1 MLVFISTRS
10 SHQRCS
16 TKKLFLKFFA
26 IVTRSTC
33 AGVFSCEYCEIFRNT
48 CLEEHLWTAASRVF
62 LLEAV
67 VQRCSVK
74 KVFLKISQDS
84 QENTCARVCF
94 LNKVTSLTL
103 QLYQKE
109 TLAPVFSNE
118 FCEIFKNT
126 FFLQSTSGYC
136 FCFLVQCSY
145 VFCKKDVKNFG
156 KFTGKYLCQILRPA
170 TLLKKIL
177 QHKCFPVNFVK
188 YL

>member
-74 KVFLKISQDS
+74 KVFLKISQNS
-84 QENTCARVCF
+84 EESTCDRVSF
-94 LNKVTSLTL
+94 LVKIFFLFKNLMTL
-103 QLYQKE
+103 VK
-109 TLAPVFSNE
+109 VFSFA
-118 FCEIFKNT
+118 FCEISKTPLVAAFIISFKWT
-126 FFLQSTSGYC
+126 
-136 FCFLVQCSY
+136 
-145 VFCKKDVKNFG
+145 
-156 KFTGKYLCQILRPA
+156 A
-170 TLLKKIL
+170 
-177 QHKCFPVNFVK
+177 
-188 YL
+188 

>member
-1 MLVFISTRS
+1 MLLFISTRS

-16 TKKLFLKFFA
+16 TKTLFWKIFA

-33 AGVFSCEYCEIFRNT
+33 AGVFCCEHCEIFRNI
-48 CLEEHLWTAASRVF
+48 CLEEHLWAAASRVF

-84 QENTCARVCF
+84 QENTCSRVCF

-109 TLAPVFSNE
+109 TLAQVLSNE
-118 FCEIFKNT
+118 FCEIFKNI
-126 FFLQSTSGYC
+126 FFFTEHLLVLLLFPSAMLLCVLQERC
-136 FCFLVQCSY
+136 
-145 VFCKKDVKNFG
+145 
-156 KFTGKYLCQILRPA
+156 
-170 TLLKKIL
+170 
-177 QHKCFPVNFVK
+177 
-188 YL
+188 